1 MNALHLFSTLSFATL
16 FLSKSVCATFT
27 NAELESQPDF
37 LSSNYISYDASV
49 KGINKVQT
57 GVYDF
62 PKLSDSP
69 EGYTPFYISH
79 YGRHGSRYHYSQGDY
94 NYIADLFEKA
104 AAESG
109 LTPFGLQ
116 LYAEMKQIRD
126 DADKR
131 AGDLTPLGREQH
143 RGIARRMVKNFPAV
157 FSGDNK
163 KIDAKSTMVVRCA
176 LSMTAFCQEL
186 GKICPN
192 LDIDNDAS
200 ERYQKYMCHGKVIGE
215 FSGDKSNPELAA
227 FYEKRDGGNDVLNKI
242 FSNKNVIKKYVNRDK
257 FVKTLYYMLISLQGV
272 DVDNLDERNC
282 SLTKVF
288 TTSELTSQWLAQN
301 LFWYKDY
308 ANCPLNGGV
317 GIKSARFLVE
327 QIRKEADAAIAGNGV
342 AANLRFGHDTGLL
355 PLVALLNLDG
365 IGDPHS
371 DLDLLHNYWQD
382 FSVIPMA
389 GNLQIVFYRKDN
401 PNTSGSQY
409 LVKFLL
415 NEREVKLPASK
426 TPVIGMYYD
435 WNVVRDYLSEI
446 ERTVHP

>member
-1 MNALHLFSTLSFATL
+1 MNALRLLTSSVATL
-16 FLSKSVCATFT
+16 FISQCMYAAVT

-37 LSSNYISYDASV
+37 FSSNYISYEASV
-49 KGINKVQT
+49 KGINKVQN

-62 PKLSDSP
+62 PTLSDAP
-69 EGYTPFYISH
+69 AGYTPFYISH
-79 YGRHGSRYHYSQGDY
+79 YGRHGSRYHYSQEDY
-94 NYIADLFEKA
+94 NYVADIFVKA

-109 LTPFGLQ
+109 LTPFGMQ
-116 LYAEMKQIRD
+116 LFIEMEQIRQ

-143 RGIARRMVKNFPAV
+143 RGIARRMVKNFPSV
-157 FSGDNK
+157 FSGENK
-163 KIDAKSTMVVRCA
+163 KIDAKSTVVVRCA

-186 GKICPN
+186 SKICPN
-192 LDIDNDAS
+192 LAIDNDAS
-200 ERYQKYMCHGKVIGE
+200 ERYQKYMCHGKVVGD
-215 FSGDKSNPELAA
+215 FSGGNSNPELSA
-227 FYEKRDGGNDVLNKI
+227 FYEKRDVGKDLLNKI
-242 FSNKNVIKKYVNRDK
+242 FSNKNVIKKYVNREK

-282 SLTKVF
+282 TLTKVF
-288 TTSELTSQWLAQN
+288 TLEEMAAQWQAQN
-301 LFWYKDY
+301 LYWYKDY

-327 QIRKEADAAIAGNGV
+327 QIRIEADAAIAGNGV

-365 IGDPHS
+365 AGESHK
-371 DLDLLHNYWQD
+371 DLELLHNYWQD

-389 GNLQIVFYRKDN
+389 GNLQMVFYRKND
-401 PNTSGSQY
+401 PSVSGSQY

-415 NEREVKLPASK
+415 NEREVRLPESK
-426 TPVIGMYYD
+426 KPVVGNYYN
-435 WNVVRDYLSEI
+435 WNDVRDYLTEI

>member
-1 MNALHLFSTLSFATL
+1 MNALQLLLTSSVAFLFSHNLNA
-16 FLSKSVCATFT
+16 AIT
-27 NAELESQPDF
+27 NAQLESQPDF
-37 LSSNYISYDASV
+37 FSSNYISYEASV

-62 PKLSDSP
+62 PALSDAP
-69 EGYTPFYISH
+69 EGYSPFYISH
-79 YGRHGSRYHYSQGDY
+79 YGRHGSRYHYSQEDY
-94 NYIADLFEKA
+94 KYIVDIFEKA
-104 AAESG
+104 SAESG
-109 LTPFGLQ
+109 LTSFGQQ
-116 LYAEMKQIRD
+116 LFVEMKQICE

-163 KIDAKSTMVVRCA
+163 KIDAKSTTVVRCA
-176 LSMTAFCQEL
+176 LSMTAFCQEMSKL
-186 GKICPN
+186 CPN
-192 LDIDNDAS
+192 LYIDNDAS
-200 ERYQKYMCHGKVIGE
+200 ARYQNYMCHGKVVGD
-215 FSGDKSNPELAA
+215 FSGDKGNPELTA
-227 FYEKRDGGNDVLNKI
+227 FYEKRDTGKEVLNKI
-242 FSNKNVIKKYVNRDK
+242 FSNKNVIKKYVNRDR

-288 TTSELTSQWLAQN
+288 TSNELASQWQAQN
-301 LFWYKDY
+301 LYWYKDY

-317 GIKSARFLVE
+317 GKNSAKFLVE
-327 QIRKEADAAIAGNGV
+327 QIIKEADAAITGNGV

-365 IGDPHS
+365 IGES
-371 DLDLLHNYWQD
+371 YTDLELIHNFWQD

-389 GNLQIVFYRKDN
+389 GNLQIVFYRKN
-401 PNTSGSQY
+401 SPNASGSQY

-415 NEREVKLPASK
+415 NEREVKLPKSK
-426 TPVIGMYYD
+426 SPVVGNYYD
-435 WNVVRDYLSEI
+435 WNMVRDYFNEI
-446 ERTVHP
+446 VKTTNP

>member
-1 MNALHLFSTLSFATL
+1 MNTLQKLLTSSVATL
-16 FLSKSVCATFT
+16 FISQSLCAAVT

-37 LSSNYISYDASV
+37 FSSNYISYEASV

-62 PKLSDSP
+62 PTLSEAP
-69 EGYTPFYISH
+69 AGYTPFYISH
-79 YGRHGSRYHYSQGDY
+79 YGRHGSRYHYSQEDY
-94 NYIADLFEKA
+94 NYIADIFVKA

-109 LTPFGLQ
+109 LTPFGMQ
-116 LYAEMKQIRD
+116 LFIEMEQIRQ

-131 AGDLTPLGREQH
+131 AGDLTSIGREQH
-143 RGIARRMVKNFPAV
+143 RGIARRMVKNFPGV
-157 FSGDNK
+157 FSGENK
-163 KIDAKSTMVVRCA
+163 KIDAKSTVVVRCA

-186 GKICPN
+186 NKICPN
-192 LDIDNDAS
+192 LSIDNDAS
-200 ERYQKYMCHGKVIGE
+200 ERYQKYMCHGQVIGE
-215 FSGDKSNPELAA
+215 FSRGNSNPELKA
-227 FYEKRDGGNDVLNKI
+227 FYEKRDIGKDVLDKI
-242 FSNKNVIKKYVNRDK
+242 FSNRNVIKKYVNREK
-257 FVKTLYYMLISLQGV
+257 FTKTLYYMLISLQGV

-282 SLTKVF
+282 TLTKVF
-288 TTSELTSQWLAQN
+288 TPEEMAAQWQAQN
-301 LFWYKDY
+301 LYWYKDF

-327 QIRKEADAAIAGNGV
+327 QIRIEADAAIAGNSV

-365 IGDPHS
+365 AGEAHK
-371 DLDLLHNYWQD
+371 DLELLHNYWQD

-389 GNLQIVFYRKDN
+389 GNLQMVFYRKDN
-401 PNTSGSQY
+401 SNVSGCQY

-415 NEREVKLPASK
+415 NEREVKLPSSMS
-426 TPVIGMYYD
+426 PVVGNYYD
-435 WNVVRDYLSEI
+435 WNVVRNYFTEI

>member
-1 MNALHLFSTLSFATL
+1 MNALRLLTSSVATL
-16 FLSKSVCATFT
+16 FISQYMYATVT

-37 LSSNYISYDASV
+37 FSSNYISYDASV

-62 PKLSDSP
+62 PVLSETP
-69 EGYTPFYISH
+69 KGYTPFYISH
-79 YGRHGSRYHYSQGDY
+79 YGRHGSRYHYSQEDY
-94 NYIADLFEKA
+94 NYIADIFVKA
-104 AAESG
+104 AVESG
-109 LTPFGLQ
+109 LTPFGKQ
-116 LYAEMKQIRD
+116 LFVEMEQIRQ

-143 RGIARRMVKNFPAV
+143 RGIARRMVKNFPDV
-157 FSGDNK
+157 FSGENK
-163 KIDAKSTMVVRCA
+163 KIDAKSTTVLRCA
-176 LSMTAFCQEL
+176 LSMTSFCQEL
-186 GKICPN
+186 NKICPN
-192 LDIDNDAS
+192 VDIDNDAS
-200 ERYQKYMCHGKVIGE
+200 EKYQNYMCHGKVVGD
-215 FSGDKSNPELAA
+215 FSGGNSNPELAA
-227 FYEKRDGGNDVLNKI
+227 FYEKIDSGKGVLDKI
-242 FSNKNVIKKYVNRDK
+242 FSNKNVIKKYVNADK

-288 TTSELTSQWLAQN
+288 TTKELESQWQAQN
-301 LFWYKDY
+301 LYWYKDY

-317 GIKSARFLVE
+317 GKNSAKFLVE
-327 QIRKEADAAIAGNGV
+327 QIRIEADAAIAGNGV

-365 IGDPHS
+365 AGEAHK

-389 GNLQIVFYRKDN
+389 GNLQMIFYRKND
-401 PNTSGSQY
+401 PNASGSQY

-415 NEREVKLPASK
+415 NEREVKLPSDK
-426 TPVIGMYYD
+426 PTVTGCYYD
-435 WNVVRDYLSEI
+435 WKVVRDYLSEL
-446 ERTVHP
+446 ERTVLP